1 MVRRIV
7 WKHFK
12 RFGCDNLVEQRVR
25 HENVMN
31 SGTKSATMR
40 DECFNWTVAR
50 TQKINSANIK
60 MTASSSNFRP
70 REFGACLPL
79 SPREFP
85 KSPLKSPKAITTPW
99 IDRESYK
106 DQR

>member
-25 HENVMN
+25 HENVIN

-50 TQKINSANIK
+50 TQKIDSANIK
-60 MTASSSNFRP
+60 MTAKFKQ
-70 REFGACLPL
+70 FQ
-79 SPREFP
+79 
-85 KSPLKSPKAITTPW
+85 TTR
-99 IDRESYK
+99 IRSMLAFVT
-106 DQR
+106 